1 MPAAARRAAGAQ
13 AAGGGLRRHRARRA
27 PTTLSTSPLLAPA
40 LPGHLPPPA
49 PRSRSAGQRRT
60 GGRGQEDA
68 SGSPPRARQLF
79 PVAATEP
86 QRTSGRHRSS
96 LGVVGLGEP
105 PEAGRRGPGARGE
118 GGALGRRLVGRS
130 RSHRGL
136 NKGGGGGCACAQRRG
151 GGGALGESAGLVLR
165 RPRACGGVAGG
176 TPLRPALRSR
186 SRAGAPYAG
195 RARSWAFG
203 FVKAPA
209 PPKWRNAHQE
219 DRDQAVCPGSSNP
232 AIPAHLSAHLLFQS
246 RRLLYSTNRSGSS
259 RISAMEVTAAKMTY
273 RELPTTHTH
282 LHVNSE

>member
-49 PRSRSAGQRRT
+49 PRSAQPGSGEP
-60 GGRGQEDA
+60 GGGGKKTRP
-68 SGSPPRARQLF
+68 PPRARQLF
-79 PVAATEP
+79 PVAATGP
-86 QRTSGRHRSS
+86 QRTPGRHRSS

-151 GGGALGESAGLVLR
+151 GGGALGESAGLVLP
-165 RPRACGGVAGG
+165 RPGACGGVAGG

-195 RARSWAFG
+195 RAWSWAFG
-203 FVKAPA
+203 FVKA
-209 PPKWRNAHQE
+209 
-219 DRDQAVCPGSSNP
+219 
-232 AIPAHLSAHLLFQS
+232 LL
-246 RRLLYSTNRSGSS
+246 NIG
-259 RISAMEVTAAKMTY
+259 
-273 RELPTTHTH
+273 RE
-282 LHVNSE
+282 N